1 MILSRKWAND
11 YVDLTDIDNKTFCD
25 EMTLSGSKVEGYE
38 VEGSDIENVVVGQ
51 VLSMEKHPDSDHLWV
66 CQVSVGD
73 DQPLQIVTGAQ
84 NLKPM
89 DIVPVALVGATV
101 INRKDH
107 KLEKIKKGKL
117 RGVASAGMLCSFDEL
132 GLTQNDFPYACAD
145 GIFVLGDDC
154 DKTLG
159 MDIHTAIGYDDTC
172 VEFEITSNRC
182 DCLSVTGLAR
192 EAAATFDRPFTLP
205 EPEVKPGHGNVN
217 DLLQVHIEDGEKC
230 YRYTGA
236 IVENVRVKES
246 PRWLRE
252 RLRACGVRPISNIVD
267 ITNYVML
274 EYGQPMHA
282 FDYRYVK
289 GGHIIVRRAE
299 EGEELTTLDGN
310 VRKLTANHLVIA
322 DEHRAVGLAGIMGG
336 LNSEIVAD
344 TTDVVFESACFDGTC
359 IRKGAL
365 SLGMRTEASAKFEKG
380 LDPLNTLP
388 AVQRACELV
397 ELLGAGEVVDGVID
411 ILNYVPQPH
420 TIRMDPERVNA
431 LLGTDIPAAEQ
442 YRYLARVDIRTA
454 DDSCPGGPADVTI
467 PSWRGDVE
475 GIADLAEEVARFY
488 GYNNI
493 PTTLM
498 RGQTTLGGYGAA
510 EILERRVSSV
520 CRAFGYDE
528 IITYSFISPTQY
540 DKIRWPEDY
549 QRRNSFKILNPLGE
563 DTSIMRTTTLPSMLE
578 ILTRNYNYRNQDVKL
593 YEVGRT
599 YLPGGEDGLAIE
611 SKTLT
616 LGAYGGD
623 MDFYA
628 MKGAIEAILQELR
641 VKDVTFRIGS
651 GLPEE
656 LSYHPG
662 RFAEVWSGSD
672 CLGWFGQIHPLVAKN
687 YGVDAEFY
695 CAELAMDELE
705 NAKGADPEYVPLPKF
720 PAVTRDIAV
729 VCDRAVTVGALE
741 DCIRRGAKGL
751 LKDVSLFDIYTGS
764 GIPEGKKSVA
774 FNLTLRSDD
783 RSLTAQEADE
793 DVKSILET
801 LKAELNAVLR

>member
-159 MDIHTAIGYDDTC
+159 MDIHKAIGYDDTC

-192 EAAATFDRPFTLP
+192 EAAATFNRPFTLP

-236 IVENVRVKES
+236 VVENVRVKES

-282 FDYRYVK
+282 FDLRYLV
-289 GGHIIVRRAE
+289 GNTVNVRNAKA
-299 EGEELTTLDGN
+299 GETITTLDGET
-310 VRKLTANHLVIA
+310 RELTENMLVIA
-322 DEHRAVGLAGIMGG
+322 DTEKPVAVAGVMGGEYSGIMD
-336 LNSEIVAD
+336 D
-344 TTDVVFESACFDGTC
+344 TTTIVFESACFNGTC
-359 IRKGAL
+359 VRRTAKA
-365 SLGMRTEASAKFEKG
+365 LGMRTEASARYEKE
-380 LDPLNTLP
+380 LDPNQTMRALKRALQL
-388 AVQRACELV
+388 VQ
-397 ELLGAGEVVDGVID
+397 LLDAGDVVDGVVDCCKKVKEQVTVDWDYRWINRFIGFDLSEQQMID
-411 ILNYVPQPH
+411 ILKKIDFDVRDGKVYAPTFRN
-420 TIRMDPERVNA
+420 
-431 LLGTDIPAAEQ
+431 DIEH
-442 YRYLARVDIRTA
+442 L
-454 DDSCPGGPADVTI
+454 
-467 PSWRGDVE
+467 
-475 GIADLAEEVARFY
+475 ADLAEEVARFY
-488 GYNNI
+488 GFHNI
-493 PTTLM
+493 PNHML
-498 RGQTTLGGYGAA
+498 QGAA
-510 EILERRVSSV
+510 NGKLTHRQSFERKLGNTLLACGCTEVST
-520 CRAFGYDE
+520 F
-528 IITYSFISPTQY
+528 SFISPKAY
-540 DKIRWPEDY
+540 DKICLPADSTL
-549 QRRNSFKILNPLGE
+549 RNSIVILNPLGE
-563 DTSIMRTTTLPSMLE
+563 DTSIMRTTILPSMLDV
-578 ILTRNYNYRNQDVKL
+578 LSFNYNHKTEAACMYEMGTVYTPTTPDKL
-593 YEVGRT
+593 
-599 YLPGGEDGLAIE
+599 PIE
-611 SKTLT
+611 SQKVTI
-616 LGAYGGD
+616 GMYGGGA
-623 MDFYA
+623 DFFA
-628 MKGAIEAILQELR
+628 LKGIVEKLLDCLHVDHYDVEP
-641 VKDVTFRIGS
+641 VKDNPTF
-651 GLPEE
+651 
-656 LSYHPG
+656 HPG
-662 RFAEVWSGSD
+662 RTAAFTIDGKVLATLGEVHPNVAE
-672 CLGWFGQIHPLVAKN
+672 N
-687 YGVDAEFY
+687 YAIGTRVY
-695 CAELAMDELE
+695 LAEL
-705 NAKGADPEYVPLPKF
+705 
-720 PAVTRDIAV
+720 
-729 VCDRAVTVGALE
+729 
-741 DCIRRGAKGL
+741 
-751 LKDVSLFDIYTGS
+751 DV
-764 GIPEGKKSVA
+764 
-774 FNLTLRSDD
+774 N
-783 RSLTAQEADE
+783 TA
-793 DVKSILET
+793 
-801 LKAELNAVLR
+801 